1 MNYDETQQRIFN
13 EIATKCGLLTQNHFA
28 FLSSNNKAIRNGL
41 SYRGLWTMTFFRL
54 TWCVLVFID
63 CNTIHVQSKSSR
75 YTYTINRDY
84 SFSQLKDAIEDINKF
99 IKEIKLHRVKE
110 RLRDIDKDFITDEE
124 LINLDN
130 YDTFSLFNKTI

>member
-1 MNYDETQQRIFN
+1 M
-13 EIATKCGLLTQNHFA
+13 A
-28 FLSSNNKAIRNGL
+28 NN
-41 SYRGLWTMTFFRL
+41 S
-54 TWCVLVFID
+54 CID
-63 CNTIHVQSKSSR
+63 CNTIHVQSKSR

>member
-1 MNYDETQQRIFN
+1 MNYDEAQQRIFN
-13 EIATKCGLLTQNHFA
+13 EIANKCGLLTQNHYA
-28 FLSSNNKAIRNGL
+28 FLSSDNTSFRNSI
-41 SYRGLWTMTFFRL
+41 SYRGLCLTTFFRL
-54 TWCVLVFID
+54 TWAVWVFI
-63 CNTIHVQSKSSR
+63 NYHTIHVQSKSR
-75 YTYTINRDY
+75 YTNTIDRDY

>member
-1 MNYDETQQRIFN
+1 MNDETQQRIFN
-13 EIATKCGLLTQNHFA
+13 EIATKCGLLTQYHYA
-28 FLSSNNKAIRNGL
+28 FLTSDNTSFRNGI
-41 SYRGLWTMTFFRL
+41 SYRGLWSMTFFRL

-63 CNTIHVQSKSSR
+63 CNTIHVRTKSR

-84 SFSQLKDAIEDINKF
+84 SFSQLKDAIEDISKF
-99 IKEIKLHRVKE
+99 IKEIKLYRVKE
-110 RLRDIDKDFITDEE
+110 RLKDIDKDFITDEE